1 MAVDDAKA
9 ALPRGLPGPWGGP
22 VAITDD
28 QRDVMLYAVGVG
40 PTDLRFVDE
49 RDPGFAV
56 FPTFPIR

>member
-28 QRDVMLYAVGVG
+28 QRDVMLNAVGIG
-40 PTDLRFVDE
+40 ATDLRFVDE